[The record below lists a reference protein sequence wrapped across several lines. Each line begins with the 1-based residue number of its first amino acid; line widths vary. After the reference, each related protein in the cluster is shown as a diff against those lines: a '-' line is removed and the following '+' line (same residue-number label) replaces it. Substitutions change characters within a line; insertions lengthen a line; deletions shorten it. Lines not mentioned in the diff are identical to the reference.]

1 MSENERLREALKSYG
16 RHKAGCPYDAPV
28 IVAITSMGEK
38 MPECTCGLSDALAAK
53 PDVCV
58 WKEIDSED
66 QDTWP
71 MDGEFVLIMCADGDH
86 FAGTMHVCKFVPFW
100 YRDGHMVPEFSMP
113 GHGGIIASHWM
124 SLPTAP
130 AAGAKSR

>member
-58 WKEIDSED
+58 YTRELFENEVRLTSACGRVWTWKDVDAGMAIPDEIHQYCSK
-66 QDTWP
+66 
-71 MDGEFVLIMCADGDH
+71 C
-86 FAGTMHVCKFVPFW
+86 
-100 YRDGHMVPEFSMP
+100 
-113 GHGGIIASHWM
+113 
-124 SLPTAP
+124 
-130 AAGAKSR
+130 GAKIEVRE